1 MEIKVQDHAI
11 GGKMVVGTITIS
23 ELEMM
28 SVYNTD
34 AFKMSL
40 ASQLAKALLEKRL
53 VEFTRHQDP
62 IQGSTTVR
70 IRAFLVPDDNIRILR
85 IAK

>member
-1 MEIKVQDHAI
+1 MI
-11 GGKMVVGTITIS
+11 VGTITIS
-23 ELEMM
+23 ELDMM

-40 ASQLAKALLEKRL
+40 ASQLATAMIENRL

-70 IRAFLVPDDNIRILR
+70 IRAFLAPDDNIRILR
-85 IAK
+85 MAK

>member
-1 MEIKVQDHAI
+1 
-11 GGKMVVGTITIS
+11 MVVGTITIS
-23 ELEMM
+23 ELDMM

-34 AFKMSL
+34 AFKRSL
-40 ASQLAKALLEKRL
+40 ASQLATALLEKRL
-53 VEFTRHQDP
+53 VEFTQHQDP

>member
-1 MEIKVQDHAI
+1 
-11 GGKMVVGTITIS
+11 MVVGTITIS

-28 SVYNTD
+28 LVYNTD

-53 VEFTRHQDP
+53 IEFTRHLDP

-85 IAK
+85 IAE